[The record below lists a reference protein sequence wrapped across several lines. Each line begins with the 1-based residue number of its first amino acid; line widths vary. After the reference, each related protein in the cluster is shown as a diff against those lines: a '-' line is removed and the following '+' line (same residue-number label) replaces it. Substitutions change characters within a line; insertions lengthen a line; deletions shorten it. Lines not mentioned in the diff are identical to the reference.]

1 MRNIDSDLI
10 RGNIDTI
17 ILKTMLD
24 GDKYGLDI
32 IKEVELRSNGTY
44 ELKQPTLYSCLKRLE
59 NQELIS
65 SYWLDS
71 DIGGRR
77 HYYKLTDKG
86 RAEYEK
92 KQEEWSKSKFII
104 DNLLSNYDY
113 DDYRLVKKDDYDRI
127 IEGKTFTYNKSEES
141 ANESDLTQNFDE
153 SDDDDVSQE
162 ENETFSSGMEI
173 SEPEENEDVD
183 DVNSPALEEETDDME
198 DYKDLESSLHQEEFD
213 INDEESSDNEDDD
226 ERIYV
231 SDYEGQSQSEIE
243 NESENNGSYFEEKT
257 DQSNFENNIL
267 ASLRKQDDE
276 EVYTYVGDQ
285 KSYINHLNMADEN
298 EENEDFDVVQQ
309 NLLDDPKLN
318 GNDELEERIDEFS
331 QNIDELNKFL
341 AMKNADN
348 NENLENDDEFSD
360 NADEEVL
367 DEENE
372 EDNQLFEE
380 NSQVLE
386 NEISENSYEE
396 NEDSEPYED
405 NYLDELND
413 LNSNGGGYFSSNDSA
428 EYENFAFPSNEQE
441 SEIEKEEFEPATQ
454 KEEIDEENEE
464 ESDINENFPTIYSNE
479 NEDNEDFVD
488 EDENQSSYEETS
500 TFADYS
506 HFDNIISENVNN
518 YTDTVQSTMFNDN
531 DFPTFTPKYTSQN
544 YKEKLSNLS
553 EYSKTSI
560 DNSDKKDCVKDT
572 KSLQALKNDFEKEGI
587 EIKEFTKYYKS
598 EEAEKSY
605 LLINKINLV
614 NSLILLFG
622 FVFLLSAVFVILN
635 STSYGKLFELDFK
648 YFLIGLIPFAVYAL
662 TYAILYLIN
671 PYRKVPAKYAPRIML
686 LISAIITVQLLLITY
701 CVNLQLGFYSF
712 TQENYNHLLW
722 IIPTIISFAP
732 IVCNLIYMTLFYS
745 KNFNV

>member
-86 RAEYEK
+86 REEYEK

-104 DNLLSNYDY
+104 DNLLSNYNY

-127 IEGKTFTYNKSEES
+127 IEGKTFNYENVAEKSDS
-141 ANESDLTQNFDE
+141 AISSDNQNLEDSNDEDFDNSTE
-153 SDDDDVSQE
+153 I
-162 ENETFSSGMEI
+162 ENEEETFADSGMEI
-173 SEPEENEDVD
+173 SEMNNEESPTFDED
-183 DVNSPALEEETDDME
+183 EESDDMS
-198 DYKDLESSLHQEEFD
+198 DYENLESSLHQEEF
-213 INDEESSDNEDDD
+213 NFGGSQEEDETDD
-226 ERIYV
+226 ERVYI
-231 SDYEGQSQSEIE
+231 SNNEGQSQSDVYDNSNSYEEDEEEIE
-243 NESENNGSYFEEKT
+243 RRLNS
-257 DQSNFENNIL
+257 ENNIL

-285 KSYINHLNMADEN
+285 KSYINHLNLGELKQMQDEADEN
-298 EENEDFDVVQQ
+298 DYNIVQQ
-309 NLLDDPKLN
+309 NLLDNPNLN
-318 GNDELEERIDEFS
+318 SDNELDDKIDEFS

-341 AMKNADN
+341 ASKNSEISN
-348 NENLENDDEFSD
+348 SQENKLESEETENDDTH
-360 NADEEVL
+360 EVNI
-367 DEENE
+367 ENE
-372 EDNQLFEE
+372 
-380 NSQVLE
+380 
-386 NEISENSYEE
+386 SENDNENTNEFVAQSL
-396 NEDSEPYED
+396 NEDSHEDDEPLED
-405 NYLDELND
+405 NFLEELNE
-413 LNSNGGGYFSSNDSA
+413 LNGSRNGYFSSNDSA
-428 EYENFAFPSNEQE
+428 EYEKYEFPSSEQE
-441 SEIEKEEFEPATQ
+441 YETQEDEELSDFKQ
-454 KEEIDEENEE
+454 EEITTENENNIE
-464 ESDINENFPTIYSNE
+464 ENFPTIYS
-479 NEDNEDFVD
+479 DD
-488 EDENQSSYEETS
+488 EESEETQEEVQETS

-506 HFDNIISENVNN
+506 HFDDIISKNVND
-518 YTDTVQSTMFNDN
+518 YTDTVQSTMFTDN
-531 DFPTFTPKYTSQN
+531 DFSTFTPKYTSEN

-553 EYSKTSI
+553 QYSKTSI
-560 DNSDKKDCVKDT
+560 EETEKPETNKNS
-572 KSLQALKNDFEKEGI
+572 KSMQSLKNEFEKEGI
-587 EIKEFTKYYKS
+587 EVKEFTKYYKS
-598 EEAEKSY
+598 DEAEKSY
-605 LLINKINLV
+605 LLINKINLI

-622 FVFLLSAVFVILN
+622 FVFLLSAVYVILN
-635 STSYGKLFELDFK
+635 NTSYSNLFELDFR
-648 YFLIGLIPFAVYAL
+648 YFLIGLIPFVIY
-662 TYAILYLIN
+662 TFIYAILYLIN

-686 LISAIITVQLLLITY
+686 LISTIITVQLLLITY

-712 TQENYNHLLW
+712 TQANYNHLLW

-732 IVCNLIYMTLFYS
+732 IVCNLIYMALFYS